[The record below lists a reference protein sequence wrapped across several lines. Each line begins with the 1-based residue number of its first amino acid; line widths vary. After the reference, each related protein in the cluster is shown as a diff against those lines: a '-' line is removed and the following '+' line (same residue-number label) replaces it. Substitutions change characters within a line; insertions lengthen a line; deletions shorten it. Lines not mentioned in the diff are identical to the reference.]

1 MNLFF
6 EYLFCRHYWWFSQ
19 IALDRKYID
28 PTFHSILAMSV
39 IHGWC
44 IIPIYNLFY
53 LFLYKSYYVDNIFG
67 VKVNPYLF
75 IGIIVTLIDFIY
87 FNRKRRT
94 VLWEQFKKMSKKEKR
109 RKDIIV
115 IVIVIIII
123 IINVSITVLFRSQ
136 NLK

>member
-19 IALDRKYID
+19 VVLERKYID
-28 PTFHSILAMSV
+28 PVFHSILAMSV

-53 LFLYKSYYVDNIFG
+53 LFLYKSYYIDNILG
-67 VKVNPYLF
+67 INSYLF
-75 IGIIVTLIDFIY
+75 IGVIVTLIDFIY

-94 VLWEQFKKMSKKEKR
+94 ALWEQFKKIPKKEKR
-109 RKDIIV
+109 RKDII
-115 IVIVIIII
+115 IIII
-123 IINVSITVLFRSQ
+123 IINVSITILFRSQ